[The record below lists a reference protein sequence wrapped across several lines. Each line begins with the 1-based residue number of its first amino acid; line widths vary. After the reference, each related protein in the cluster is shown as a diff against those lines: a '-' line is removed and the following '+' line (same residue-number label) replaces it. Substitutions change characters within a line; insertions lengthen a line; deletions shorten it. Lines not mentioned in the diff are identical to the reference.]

1 MSGSDYWI
9 YFDWITLVLILAT
22 IISHVVFFHNSSNLS
37 KEVHHYITMPLLLVL
52 WLRIFKYARPF
63 ESAGPFIV
71 IFSSVMGDIAK
82 WAFLNLVIVIPFT
95 CAFWITFG
103 AISLNPVDGYNHV
116 GPLLYNMFSMMVVD
130 SHGFENLESANP
142 FMARLLCGS
151 FIAISAIVT
160 LNLLIALLTNT
171 FERLYENAIA
181 NAVMQRAQTILLLQ
195 KSLGQKQKSKYYN
208 FIKEKASPEVISR
221 NLGRLMTMDNDEA
234 TIERVRDDIK
244 AMMGILGEQ
253 FGKKSRKGKK
263 SDLDFLRMDISKVQ
277 RSQEVIVA
285 DMKNMKVW
293 FEEIKLQLEHSTTSK
308 ATSTSIKTT
317 DTTDNRYPRGKNDGK
332 NYSKDE
338 IYTFSDDNDNKKGKK
353 NISSDID
360 MTNTRGNN
368 GTERN
373 GKNNYKK
380 KTNIKNIS
388 KFKQRREVHVKNDQN
403 KFQKYTEYSAESGSS
418 QNDSDNTQEDESTEN
433 DRSSEKVERR
443 TGEGDKRGK
452 KSGDKSDYRNR
463 RKLGRKKTSE
473 KRSKSKESLEIPFE
487 NDGEVTRQRVAYS
500 PYYLHAPLDDAMNYY
515 EMSKQRFT
523 YPSGQVNTPSIN
535 VPTSASQQ
543 TLPYP
548 TRQPQIS
555 LPDMWKY
562 THIPY
567 NPISQPSF
575 PNSHDKN
582 QLVYDQQQQQ
592 DFSTL
597 IPMQNQLKSEVIKRL
612 HSFKMSND
620 ATVHSLWKLD
630 IAISVS
636 EIHIRKLVL
645 NLFPGE
651 KFRNKTKGY
660 VPPFGPLVECIESTK
675 QTI

>member
-9 YFDWITLVLILAT
+9 YFDWITLVFILAT

-37 KEVHHYITMPLLLVL
+37 KEVHHYITMPLLLVI

-95 CAFWITFG
+95 CAFWMTFG

-142 FMARLLCGS
+142 FMARLLCGG

-208 FIKEKASPEVISR
+208 FIKEKGSPEVISR

-244 AMMGILGEQ
+244 AMMGILAEQ
-253 FGKKSRKGKK
+253 FGKKFRKGKK

-317 DTTDNRYPRGKNDGK
+317 DTTDNRYRGKDKTDSNDG
-332 NYSKDE
+332 
-338 IYTFSDDNDNKKGKK
+338 IYTSSDDNNNEKGKK

-360 MTNTRGNN
+360 MTNTRENN
-368 GTERN
+368 GKERN

-388 KFKQRREVHVKNDQN
+388 KSKHRREVNVKNDQN
-403 KFQKYTEYSAESGSS
+403 KFQKYTDNSAERGSS
-418 QNDSDNTQEDESTEN
+418 QNDSDNTQEDESTED

-443 TGEGDKRGK
+443 SGEGDKRGK

-463 RKLGRKKTSE
+463 RKLGRKKTSK
-473 KRSKSKESLEIPFE
+473 KRSKSTESHEIPFE

-500 PYYLHAPLDDAMNYY
+500 PHYLHAPSDNAMNYY
-515 EMSKQRFT
+515 EMSTQRFT
-523 YPSGQVNTPSIN
+523 YPPRQVNTPSIN
-535 VPTSASQQ
+535 VPISASQQ

-548 TRQPQIS
+548 TRHPQIS

-567 NPISQPSF
+567 SPISQLSF

-597 IPMQNQLKSEVIKRL
+597 NPMQNQLKSEVIKGL

-620 ATVHSLWKLD
+620 ATVHSL
-630 IAISVS
+630 
-636 EIHIRKLVL
+636 
-645 NLFPGE
+645 
-651 KFRNKTKGY
+651 
-660 VPPFGPLVECIESTK
+660 
-675 QTI
+675 